1 MSIIMNNK
9 MDASAKFEALR
20 KELEKRHISAIQN
33 GDFSQLREGQLHHL
47 RDDYGMSEVFV
58 LITKVSNLTCSV
70 IPGSFYAMHGGPDDL
85 VLPKSVLGDYV
96 TLSMDLAT
104 ELPFKA
110 IGKGFASLDDVTYK
124 TVLRSFDDFSGKS
137 VEGDTFS
144 YALPYIGE
152 SDRRIAYHRH
162 LDEVIDKAR
171 NVAVDC
177 RENEAAASSTFQ
189 RLNQFQ
195 ENVITIWRHEPCLS
209 AAAASEKNDVHLEFE
224 VQEKAL
230 VLQIEYSRAE
240 KKIIANVFDK
250 SGDNSN
256 GLDGCQLL
264 GVKYAVQG
272 TIKDGHA
279 EIAFPDDVED
289 CQLCLVTEDGLELVL
304 ESIRQ

>member
-1 MSIIMNNK
+1 MSIIKNNK

-33 GDFSQLREGQLHHL
+33 GDFTQLKEGQLHHL

-177 RENEAAASSTFQ
+177 REN
-189 RLNQFQ
+189 
-195 ENVITIWRHEPCLS
+195 VITIWRHEPCLS

-289 CQLCLVTEDGLELVL
+289 CQLCLVTEDGLELAL